1 MAAASFKPGSP
12 NGGKKIPWAN
22 AEEYAMIVASDA
34 RKGVNRAT
42 RGIIARDGCCLMARM
57 E

>member
-1 MAAASFKPGSP
+1 
-12 NGGKKIPWAN
+12 
-22 AEEYAMIVASDA
+22 MIVASNA